1 MIGDGV
7 NDILALKKANLGIA
21 MQSGSSAARN
31 VADIVLLADSYAALA
46 PALTEGKRII
56 NGLTNAV
63 YTEQGHR

>member
-1 MIGDGV
+1 MISDGV

-56 NGLTNAV
+56 NGLTKPSIC
-63 YTEQGHR
+63 